1 MGINTPSMQGT
12 GCFHIH
18 CLCVCVFEGVCVRTN
33 PSLTMLPA
41 IMQTLHFRIIQFDSL
56 IHLSVCRIVCLYEML
71 QPFYK
76 TSIMPVSLSVFGK
89 NVCSLSSPPL
99 SQHVGLCVCEDS
111 SCILRS
117 RSRGK
122 HLPLSLHSPSSS
134 SSCPH
139 LTLMAVGFLMRKWV
153 SLCSVSVEG
162 LWGGGW
168 VGGFG
173 GGGGRRDVLV
183 QNTSPGCEAQTL
195 A

>member
-1 MGINTPSMQGT
+1 MLPEVMNILHSSLWILT
-12 GCFHIH
+12 HLYVR
-18 CLCVCVFEGVCVRTN
+18 LCV
-33 PSLTMLPA
+33 SMLRCSQCIRPR
-41 IMQTLHFRIIQFDSL
+41 L
-56 IHLSVCRIVCLYEML
+56 C
-71 QPFYK
+71 P
-76 TSIMPVSLSVFGK
+76 SVFGRRKK

-99 SQHVGLCVCEDS
+99 SQHVGLCLCEDS

-122 HLPLSLHSPSSS
+122 HLPLSTRSSSSS

-153 SLCSVSVEG
+153 SLCSLSVEDSQRG
-162 LWGGGW
+162 DW
-168 VGGFG
+168 G

-183 QNTSPGCEAQTL
+183 QNTSPGCEAQTP